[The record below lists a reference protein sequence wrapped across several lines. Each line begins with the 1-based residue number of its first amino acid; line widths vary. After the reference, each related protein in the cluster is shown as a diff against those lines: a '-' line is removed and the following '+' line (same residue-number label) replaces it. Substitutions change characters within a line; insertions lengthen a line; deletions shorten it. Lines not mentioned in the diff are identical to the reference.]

1 MIKNIL
7 LCVLG
12 TIGFSVILNVPRNK
26 AVFVVAG
33 GFLSSV
39 TFELL
44 FSYTSF
50 GVFWSTL
57 IAVVFVEIYSEIM
70 ARVLKTPATVILIPS
85 TVPLLP
91 GGYLYYA
98 MSYLISGESEKFFLN
113 AKYALLVAFAIA
125 MGSVIILINLNVIR
139 RIKAVL
145 Q

>member
-26 AVFVVAG
+26 AVFVIAG

-44 FSYTSF
+44 FSHTNF

-139 RIKAVL
+139 RMKAVL

>member
-12 TIGFSVILNVPRNK
+12 TIGFSVILNVPRSK

-33 GFLSSV
+33 GLLSSV

>member
-26 AVFVVAG
+26 AAFVVAG
-33 GFLSSV
+33 GLLSSV